1 MLRLGMQEMKY
12 RELENRASDSGDLD
26 LVRKM
31 EARSRVRDV
40 RTRMKAVCAGLKMI
54 NQMKEEGQALILTP
68 EEENML
74 RSFRRFKL
82 RMRKQGEI
90 FTWQSRIPEGV
101 DLVEDSGLVVHPDEV
116 PR

>member
-1 MLRLGMQEMKY
+1 MLRLGIQELKY

-40 RTRMKAVCAGLKMI
+40 I

-90 FTWQSRIPEGV
+90 FTWQTRIPDGV
-101 DLVEDSGLVVHPDEV
+101 ELVEETGLVMHPSEV
-116 PR
+116 AK